1 MVAAVESK
9 SKKSKQVPEETIYDS
24 PNEDVEV
31 EEEKEDSKKGAAK
44 AGDGIKKNSSS
55 GTSLRKS
62 SRSKSNLNLPIEI
75 PQTAVA
81 MSASTASVD
90 RSPSASEQPLQSIL
104 KKRASTKTS
113 TSKLTRTQ
121 VIDINMTK

>member
-1 MVAAVESK
+1 MIDDENLNAH
-9 SKKSKQVPEETIYDS
+9 
-24 PNEDVEV
+24 EDDEQ
-31 EEEKEDSKKGAAK
+31 K
-44 AGDGIKKNSSS
+44 AGRRTTSTSKVGKSSS

-62 SRSKSNLNLPIEI
+62 SRSKSNLNLPVEI

-90 RSPSASEQPLQSIL
+90 RSSSASEQPLQSIL

-113 TSKLTRTQ
+113 TSKLKRTQ

>member
-44 AGDGIKKNSSS
+44 AGDLSKGFVPLFQTKN
-55 GTSLRKS
+55 
-62 SRSKSNLNLPIEI
+62 
-75 PQTAVA
+75 
-81 MSASTASVD
+81 
-90 RSPSASEQPLQSIL
+90 L
-104 KKRASTKTS
+104 KKGGEW
-113 TSKLTRTQ
+113 
-121 VIDINMTK
+121 V